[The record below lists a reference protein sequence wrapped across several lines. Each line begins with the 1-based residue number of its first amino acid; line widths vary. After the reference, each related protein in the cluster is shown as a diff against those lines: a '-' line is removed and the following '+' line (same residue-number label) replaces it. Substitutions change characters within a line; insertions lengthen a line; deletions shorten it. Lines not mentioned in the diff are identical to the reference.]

1 MVVEV
6 DVVFE
11 NGVLRPV
18 EPLALNENQ
27 RLHATLRDAP
37 AVKPYNP
44 RKLEQD
50 WLDRHGDEYRG
61 QWVALEGEVLLSAGT
76 DAQVVLDEAR
86 AKGIK
91 TPFLIHVE
99 TALDRCPSAFWI

>member
-27 RLHATLRDAP
+27 RFHATLRDAP
-37 AVKPYNP
+37 VAVNFNP
-44 RKLEQD
+44 RTAELE
-50 WLDRHGDEYRG
+50 WLDQHRSEYRG
-61 QWVALEGEVLLSAGT
+61 QWVALEGSALLSSGS
-76 DAQVVLDEAR
+76 DARQVRDDAR
-86 AKGIK
+86 AKGVRR
-91 TPFLIHVE
+91 PLLIHVPE
-99 TALDRCPSAFWI
+99 DDLPSAGWL